1 MSTADILNQLLEQE
15 KQKLDGGVQQVPKEE
30 QEEPDNEIGVV
41 ESTLA
46 GVASGLIKI
55 PEGVV
60 SLGAE
65 LIDLG
70 ADTNNAAKVEKFFDE
85 VNIFDEAAEATAA
98 GKIAE
103 VLVNIGVPG
112 GFAFSKGASLASK
125 AIKAKKQRRY
135 LEANNNNLKEATAAA
150 QKLNKK
156 EKAFKYA
163 AGSLGAGAAEGVF
176 VADVEDVGTISDL
189 FGDTPLNPLALE
201 RDGEYDPGRE
211 LVNRVKFGTEGA
223 LFSGL
228 IGGTGATLKKMAT
241 RTDSLLKSNSQIDR
255 LLGRIGA
262 GFRPQG
268 KKSKEFFETERLR
281 VGEKSADTFR
291 AEQISKDT
299 DKIIDKIFPSWKAA
313 VLNKTVGKDKTKA
326 YKIINDALLSEN
338 VIVNEAGKVTFGKVN
353 ATALRDYL
361 KKKAT
366 TKQVDDIVKG
376 LDQIRD
382 KWGEMFSQLGTKLNE
397 KDLKQFRELFKDKFR
412 GYLDTSYEIFKK
424 DSLIPLQNY
433 KPSEQA
439 VEEAVNLFQRIARSK
454 GKSMTREQA
463 LSEVNS
469 IVKTAKLPRGFI
481 FTDAGKNPDPIFKLP
496 DFFLGKTTADELSQE
511 LSTGGMT
518 SIKSIKDPER
528 RRVITNLLGKQDN
541 AILTILTG
549 TERLSNLLRGS
560 QFYDNLLEASN
571 KAKAAG
577 KPGLFFDSG
586 EEASKVF
593 GADNV
598 RQIKFLDPA
607 RKYEIGNGNP
617 LNELH
622 TDDITYEALT
632 TVDKINDKGIG
643 KAIYDNFVLYP
654 KATSQIAKTILS
666 PITHVRNFI
675 SAGAFAGA
683 NGILPGITISPTQ
696 LLKDFKDTYG
706 TLSKSNGGEVYEKLL
721 KLGVVNSNVR
731 LGDLR
736 KLLDDVNF
744 GETLSQTK
752 GLKSM
757 MRALSKV
764 KKFGEDLYTA
774 EDDFW
779 KITTFAVE
787 SRRLRN
793 AYKRSGISRPKKGFK
808 SFDDQIAE
816 EAAEIVRN
824 NVPNY
829 DYVSEFVK
837 ATRKMPIGNFVS
849 FPAEIIRTGTNI
861 VRRSLKE
868 INFKTRNDNGDLVAP
883 LRRIGL
889 QRLFGFGTTVIGLPY
904 GIQEAYKTIYNVAED
919 EMEALKRYVPDWS
932 KNSVLI
938 PIRGK
943 DGKLK
948 YVDFS
953 HSNAYDT
960 LSRPIQTVI
969 NAVAEGRDDEN
980 GIMDDFT
987 LGVIEATKE
996 LGSPFISES
1005 IWTEA
1010 LLDVTVRGGR
1020 TRSGRTLYT
1029 DETPDGE
1036 KAVKRLE
1043 HLITTQ
1049 LPGSLA
1055 QLERLDI
1062 AFKPIDI
1069 PIIGKTGPEADF
1081 DEYGKGYEIPNEL
1094 AGIFGYRAIEVDP
1107 ENSIN
1112 FKIADFQSSVRN
1124 ARRLFTSPLL
1134 KGGVVQPSEIVD
1146 RYIATNDALFDAYKE
1161 IRKDYVAALKLGA
1174 DSKELTNSF
1183 SVRGLKSDL
1192 GAIMKGDF
1200 RPFTLSRGIIQAFK
1214 ENAEQIGVQNP
1225 YPLTRNYLRELF
1237 RLYNSVPLLSPN
1249 LPNVKNIFRDAEK
1262 LFPATTAPKYLD
1274 SPVPGVTPDILPM
1287 SGNLRNVNPQT
1298 GNTNVETAL
1307 LDPDDQAIARNLRR

>member
-1 MSTADILNQLLEQE
+1 MSTADILNELLKQEQ
-15 KQKLDGGVQQVPKEE
+15 QNLDKGVQAVPKEE
-30 QEEPDNEIGVV
+30 QEEPDNEIGVI
-41 ESTLA
+41 ESTLS
-46 GVASGLIKI
+46 GIASGLIKI

-65 LIDLG
+65 LMDLG
-70 ADTNNAAKVEKFFDE
+70 TDNNNAAKVEKFFDE
-85 VNIFDEAAEATAA
+85 INIFDEAAEATAA

-103 VLVNIGVPG
+103 TLVNIGLPG
-112 GFAFSKGASLASK
+112 GLAFSKGASLASK

-135 LEANNNNLKEATAAA
+135 LNANNNNLKEATAAA

-163 AGSLGAGAAEGVF
+163 AGSLGAGTAEGVF
-176 VADVEDVGTISDL
+176 IADVEEVGTISDL
-189 FGDTPLNPLALE
+189 FGNSPLNPLDLE
-201 RDGEYDPGRE
+201 RDGEYDPGRA
-211 LVNRVKFGTEGA
+211 LVNRIKFGTEGA
-223 LFSGL
+223 LFSGF

-268 KKSKEFFETERLR
+268 KKSREFFGADRLR
-281 VGEKSADTFR
+281 VGKKSADTFR
-291 AEQISKDT
+291 AEKISRET

-326 YKIINDALLSEN
+326 YKIINDALLSDN
-338 VIVNEAGKVTFGKVN
+338 VVVNEAGKVTFGKVN
-353 ATALRDYL
+353 DTALRNYL

-366 TKQVDDIVKG
+366 PEQLDNIVKG
-376 LDQIRD
+376 LNEIRG
-382 KWGEMFSQLGTKLNE
+382 KWGDMFSALGAKVNKKQLKE
-397 KDLKQFRELFKDKFR
+397 FRELFKDKFR
-412 GYLDTSYEIFKK
+412 GYLDTSYEVFKNQ
-424 DSLIPLQNY
+424 SLTPLQNY

-439 VEEAVNLFQRIARSK
+439 VEEAINLFQKIARSK
-454 GKSMTREQA
+454 GKTMTREQA

-511 LSTGGMT
+511 LSSGGMT
-518 SIKSIKDPER
+518 SLKSIKDPER

-541 AILTILTG
+541 AILTILSG

-560 QFYDNLLEASN
+560 QFYDDLLEASN

-577 KPGLFFDSG
+577 KPGLFFETS

-598 RQIKFLDPA
+598 KQIKYLDPA
-607 RKYEIGNGNP
+607 RKYEIGAGNP
-617 LNELH
+617 LDELY

-632 TVDKINDKGIG
+632 TVDKINDKGLA
-643 KAIYDNFVLYP
+643 KAIYDNFILYP

-683 NGILPGITISPTQ
+683 NGILPGVTITPTQ
-696 LLKDFKDTYG
+696 LLRDFKNTYG
-706 TLSKSNGGEVYEKLL
+706 ALSRSDGGELYEKLL

-757 MRALSKV
+757 MRGLSKI

-787 SRRLRN
+787 SRRLTN
-793 AYKRSGISRPKKGFK
+793 AYKRSGISK
-808 SFDDQIAE
+808 SADEIAE

-861 VRRSLKE
+861 VRRALKE
-868 INFKTRNDNGDLVAP
+868 INFKTKNDNGDLVAP
-883 LRRIGL
+883 FRRIGM
-889 QRLFGFGTTVIGLPY
+889 QRLLGFGTTVIGLPY
-904 GIQEAYKTIYNVAED
+904 GIQQAFQTIYNVTED
-919 EMEALKRYVPDWS
+919 EMEALKRYVPNWS

-938 PIRGK
+938 PIKGK

-960 LSRPIQTVI
+960 LTRPIQTVI

-987 LGVIEATKE
+987 IGLIEATKE
-996 LGSPFISES
+996 LGSPFIGES

-1062 AFKPIDI
+1062 AFKPVDV

-1161 IRKDYVAALKLGA
+1161 IRKDYIAALKLGA
-1174 DSKELTNSF
+1174 NPKELTKSF
-1183 SVRGLKSDL
+1183 ADRGLKTDL
-1192 GAIMKGDF
+1192 GSIMKGDF
-1200 RPFTLSRGIIQAFK
+1200 KPFTLSRGIIQAFK
-1214 ENAEQIGVQNP
+1214 ENAEQIGIQNP
-1225 YPLTRNYLRELF
+1225 YPITRNYLRELF

-1262 LFPATTAPKYLD
+1262 LYPSGTYEKYME
-1274 SPVPGVTPDILPM
+1274 SNIPGVSPTIVGPA
-1287 SGNLRNVNPQT
+1287 SNL
-1298 GNTNVETAL
+1298 NTTQKTQQEGQKIFGPF
-1307 LDPDDQAIARNLRR
+1307 DRIFGG

>member
-1 MSTADILNQLLEQE
+1 MSTADILNKLLEQE

-30 QEEPDNEIGVV
+30 QEEPDNEIGLV

-70 ADTNNAAKVEKFFDE
+70 ADTNNAAKGEKF
-85 VNIFDEAAEATAA
+85 FDEAAEATAA

-163 AGSLGAGAAEGVF
+163 AGSLGAGVAEGVF

-211 LVNRVKFGTEGA
+211 LINRVKFGTEGA

-241 RTDSLLKSNSQIDR
+241 RTDSLLKSNSAIDR

-268 KKSKEFFETERLR
+268 KKSKEFFVAERLR

-291 AEQISKDT
+291 AEKISRET
-299 DKIIDKIFPSWKAA
+299 DKIIDKIFPPLKSAI
-313 VLNKTVGKDKTKA
+313 LNKTVGADKTKA
-326 YKIINDALLSEN
+326 YKLLNDTLLSGRP
-338 VIVNEAGKVTFGKVN
+338 VVNDVGKVTFGKVDESELKKYLISKN
-353 ATALRDYL
+353 ATPQ
-361 KKKAT
+361 
-366 TKQVDDIVKG
+366 QVSDIVKG

-382 KWGEMFSQLGTKLNE
+382 KWGDMFSQLGSKLDE
-397 KDLKQFRELFKDKFR
+397 KDLVQFKKLFGDKFK
-412 GYLDTSYEIFKK
+412 GYLDTSYEVFKK

-439 VEEAVNLFQRIARSK
+439 VEEAVNLFQKIARSK

-481 FTDAGKNPDPIFKLP
+481 FTQAGKNPDPIFRLP
-496 DFFLGKTTADELSQE
+496 NFFLGKTTADELSEE
-511 LSTGGMT
+511 LSSGGMT
-518 SIKSIKDPER
+518 SLKNIKDPER

-541 AILTILTG
+541 AILTILSG

-560 QFYDNLLEASN
+560 QFYDNLLDASN
-571 KAKAAG
+571 KSKAAG
-577 KPGLFFDSG
+577 KPGLFFETR
-586 EEASKVF
+586 EEAARVF

-598 RQIKFLDPA
+598 EEIKYLDPA
-607 RKYEIGNGNP
+607 RKYEIGSGNP
-617 LNELH
+617 LNQLF
-622 TDDITYEALT
+622 TDDITLEALT

-643 KAIYDNFVLYP
+643 KAIYDNFILYP

-696 LLKDFKDTYG
+696 LLRDFKDTYG
-706 TLSKSNGGEVYEKLL
+706 TLSKSNGGELYEKLL

-736 KLLDDVNF
+736 NLLDDVNF

-757 MRALSKV
+757 MKSLSKI

-787 SRRLRN
+787 SRRLRD
-793 AYKRSGISRPKKGFK
+793 AYKRSGISRPKEGFK

-861 VRRSLKE
+861 VRRALKE
-868 INFKTRNDNGDLVAP
+868 INFKTKNDNGELVAP
-883 LRRIGL
+883 FRRIGM
-889 QRLFGFGTTVIGLPY
+889 QRLLGFGTTVIGLPY

-969 NAVAEGRDDEN
+969 NAVAEGRDDED
-980 GIMDDFT
+980 GIMDDFAVG
-987 LGVIEATKE
+987 LIEATKE

-1010 LLDVTVRGGR
+1010 LLDISVRGGR

-1043 HLITTQ
+1043 HLINTQ

-1134 KGGVVQPSEIVD
+1134 RGGVVQPSEIVD
-1146 RYIATNDALFDAYKE
+1146 RYIATNDALFDSYKE
-1161 IRKDYVAALKLGA
+1161 IRKDYIAALKLGA
-1174 DSKELTNSF
+1174 NPKELTKSF
-1183 SVRGLKSDL
+1183 TKRGLKNDL

-1200 RPFTLSRGIIQAFK
+1200 KPFTLSRGIIQAFK
-1214 ENAEQIGVQNP
+1214 ENAEQIGIQNP

-1249 LPNVKNIFRDAEK
+1249 LPNVKNIFKEAEK
-1262 LFPATTAPKYLD
+1262 LYPSGTYEKYME
-1274 SPVPGVTPDILPM
+1274 SNVPGVSPTIVGPA
-1287 SGNLRNVNPQT
+1287 SNL
-1298 GNTNVETAL
+1298 NTTQKTQQEGQKVFGPF
-1307 LDPDDQAIARNLRR
+1307 DRIFGG